1 MAFQIPRNIS
11 ISTPGASTS
20 VGLTHAR
27 IRHREPERVSQF
39 LDNNQVVKCQRY
51 KLMSSVS
58 DIN

>member
-51 KLMSSVS
+51 KLKNIFSSL
-58 DIN
+58 